1 MKIAGISIFK
11 ISIPGILIAF
21 IYVFQYFGIP
31 FLIYFQTENLIS
43 LNLDKSILILVFLYT
58 SLTITLLIFGFIFA
72 RFSFGKIKELKT
84 ESFLPLNTRQL
95 RVLNLMTIFCLIVLT
110 YYINKIGF
118 RSIALLNAVGLFSD
132 LNIGVARSTMTNS
145 FEGSYHWYKL
155 IITDLFSF
163 VFLTLFSNYLISKRP
178 NKLYITIILLLL
190 VFSLMLST
198 EKGPVMILFI
208 SIYFMY
214 FLIQKNGYLNLNYLA
229 QLFIYFFF
237 ILIFIYI
244 FVLNFQNLSSS
255 IIAIFERIL
264 TGQII
269 PAYQYLDYFPSKH
282 DFLLGRSFPNPSG
295 VLPFTPFPLT
305 QAISSFYSD
314 MPNDIT
320 GSSPTIF
327 WGELYANFSLY
338 GIFIFPI
345 FIGYFLYTFNFFLL
359 KLKPTAA
366 LIGYYCWAILHFSY
380 LSGTSLSTY
389 LFDIYLII
397 ITFIFVIINWHIKI
411 NFQKNSKFI
420 SNY

>member
-11 ISIPGILIAF
+11 ISIPGILIGF

-31 FLIYFQTENLIS
+31 FLIYFQTKNLIN
-43 LNLDKSILILVFLYT
+43 LKLDKSILILVFFYT
-58 SLTITLLIFGFIFA
+58 SLTITLLILGFILA
-72 RFSFGKIKELKT
+72 RFSFGKIKDFKIK
-84 ESFLPLNTRQL
+84 SFVPLNLRQL
-95 RVLNLMTIFCLIVLT
+95 RILNLMAIFCLIVLI

-118 RSIALLNAVGLFSD
+118 QSIALLNAVGLFSE

-163 VFLTLFSNYLISKRP
+163 VFLVLFSNYIISKRP
-178 NKLYITIILLLL
+178 NKLYIITILLLL

-208 SIYFMY
+208 SMY
-214 FLIQKNGYLNLNYLA
+214 FTYSLIQKRGILNPNYLA
-229 QLFIYFFF
+229 QLFIYFIF
-237 ILIFIYI
+237 ILIFIYTYI
-244 FVLNFQNLSSS
+244 LNFQNFNSSV
-255 IIAIFERIL
+255 IAIFERIL

-282 DFLLGRSFPNPSG
+282 EFLLGRSFPNPSG

-305 QAISSFYSD
+305 QTISAFYSD
-314 MPNDIT
+314 LPNEIT

-327 WGELYANFSLY
+327 WGELYANFSVY
-338 GIFIFPI
+338 GILIFPI
-345 FIGYFLYTFNFFLL
+345 IIGYLLYAFNVFLL
-359 KLKPTAA
+359 KFKPSAA
-366 LIGYYCWAILHFSY
+366 LIGYYCWSILHFSY

-397 ITFIFVIINWHIKI
+397 ITIIFVIINWQIKI
-411 NFQKNSKFI
+411 NSQKHSKLL
-420 SNY
+420 SH